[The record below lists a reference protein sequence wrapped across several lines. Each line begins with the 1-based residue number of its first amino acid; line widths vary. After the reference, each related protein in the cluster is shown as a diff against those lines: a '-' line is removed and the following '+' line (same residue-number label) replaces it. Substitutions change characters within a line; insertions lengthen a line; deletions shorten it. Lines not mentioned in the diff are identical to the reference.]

1 MGRPVLSFT
10 RELDH
15 DLKAE
20 PSEHDD
26 PKHCAIPAIYKDGLK
41 KRSCLMRWLE
51 LLWTCIKAWFQIF

>member
-1 MGRPVLSFT
+1 MNKKIVLNMSNYIMGRPVLSFT

-26 PKHCAIPAIYKDGLK
+26 PKHFAVPAIYKDGLK
-41 KRSCLMRWLE
+41 
-51 LLWTCIKAWFQIF
+51 

>member
-1 MGRPVLSFT
+1 MNKKIVLNMKLLSIYKMGRQVLSFT

-26 PKHCAIPAIYKDGLK
+26 PHHCAVPAIYKDGLK
-41 KRSCLMRWLE
+41 
-51 LLWTCIKAWFQIF
+51 